1 MSNNLSL
8 LAAALD
14 RVVPAVATLPGAGAM
29 GLADVIVKSARQDR
43 RFKAAL
49 ETVAAALPDG
59 FESMGAE
66 TRDEALRE
74 IEIAQAEAFG
84 LFLDIT
90 YSFYYMRP
98 DVHERLGWHGRTPEP
113 DGNELPPFDDSV
125 LEVARQR
132 APLWRKV

>member
-1 MSNNLSL
+1 MSTNLSP

-49 ETVAAALPDG
+49 EPVAAALPDG

-98 DVHERLGWHGRTPEP
+98 DVHERLGWHGRTPQP